1 MIQIDRNLFLIV
13 TDYPFGI
20 GEPFLEDEIVL
31 LSRHFEKIYLVIPEV
46 NSINKSLK
54 RFVVPDNCELI
65 ELNVSNK
72 LRFKFLSIL
81 GLPSKSTLQELYNI
95 KFRYH
100 QKITLNH
107 LKIII
112 GFKSKAL
119 NFKIDL
125 IEYLTRNKIEYK
137 NSVFYSYWFT
147 YATLGLALLKNKN
160 KKITVTTRMHGWDCF
175 FYRNKLN
182 YLPFRPYVIEN
193 INSVCPISETGKQ
206 YLIEKT
212 NSPFREKIHTHFL
225 GIGNIP
231 IHLKSNF
238 NPSKIHLVS
247 IAFID
252 PIKRLEKIANALKLI
267 TNFDIEWTHIGN
279 EPNNSKSFQNKIEIE
294 LRENKNIKTNFLG
307 EQSKTQIYNFLDRVK
322 PDLLICT
329 STSEGI
335 PVSMMEALA
344 HCIPILSL
352 NVGGISE
359 IVKDN
364 LNGFLLNS
372 EADENKIAQKIIE
385 FQNLSLDKRKS
396 LCEESFQF
404 YLNHFSAEK
413 NYFRFLK
420 QELLH
425 E

>member
-1 MIQIDRNLFLIV
+1 MLQTGRNLFLIV

-20 GEPFLEDEIVL
+20 GEPFLEDEVVL
-31 LSRHFEKIYLVIPEV
+31 LAKHFEKIYLIIPEV

-54 RFVVPDNCELI
+54 RFAVPDNCELI
-65 ELNVSNK
+65 ELSVSNK
-72 LRFKFLSIL
+72 LRFKILSIFSL
-81 GLPSKSTLQELYNI
+81 LSRSAIHELYNI

-100 QKITLNH
+100 QNISLKH

-119 NFKIDL
+119 NFKYDL
-125 IEYLTRNKIEYK
+125 TQYLTKNKILYK

-147 YATLGLALLKNKN
+147 YATLGLALMKNAN
-160 KKITVTTRMHGWDCF
+160 KKMTVTTRMHGWDCF

-182 YLPFRPYVIEN
+182 YLPFRPFVIEN
-193 INSVCPISETGKQ
+193 INSVCPISETGKKH
-206 YLIEKT
+206 LIEKT
-212 NSPFREKIHTHFL
+212 NSPFRDKIHTHFL

-231 IHLKSNF
+231 RQLKSDF
-238 NPSKIHLVS
+238 NPNKIHIVS

-252 PIKRLEKIANALKLI
+252 PIKRLEKIANALKLVS
-267 TNFDIEWTHIGN
+267 NFDIEWTHIGN
-279 EPNNSKSFQNKIEIE
+279 EPNNSKTFQNKLESE
-294 LRENKNIKTNFLG
+294 LREYKNIKTNFLG
-307 EQSKTQIYNFLDRVK
+307 EQSKTQIYNFLVTEK

-329 STSEGI
+329 SASEGI
-335 PVSMMEALA
+335 PVSMMESLA

-352 NVGGISE
+352 NVGGIAE

-364 LNGFLLNS
+364 LNGFLLES
-372 EADENKIAQKIIE
+372 DADERKIAEKIIE
-385 FQNLSLDKRKS
+385 FQHLSSDKRKS
-396 LCEESFQF
+396 LSEESFNY

>member
-1 MIQIDRNLFLIV
+1 VEKQLKNLFIIV

-20 GEPFLEDEIVL
+20 GEPFLEDELIVL
-31 LSRHFEKIYLVIPEV
+31 SKHFEKIFLVIPEG
-46 NSINKSLK
+46 NSIDKSIK
-54 RFVVPDNCELI
+54 RFMVPNNCMII
-65 ELNVSNK
+65 ELNVSNALK
-72 LRFKFLSIL
+72 FKIRSIVNL
-81 GLPSKSTLQELYNI
+81 FGGNSLKELLNI
-95 KFRYH
+95 KFKYK

-107 LKIII
+107 LKTII
-112 GFKSKAL
+112 GFKSMAL
-119 NFKIDL
+119 SFKYEL
-125 IEYLTRNKIEYK
+125 IKYLKLNNIEFL

-147 YATLGLALLKNKN
+147 YATLGLASLK
-160 KKITVTTRMHGWDCF
+160 KKIKTIIVTTRIHGWDCF

-182 YLPFRPYVIEN
+182 YLPFRPYVLEN
-193 INSVCPISETGKQ
+193 IDSVCPISNTGKQ
-206 YLIEKT
+206 HLIEKT
-212 NSPFREKIHTHFL
+212 NTVFRDKIHTHFL

-231 IHLKSNF
+231 IQIKSNF
-238 NPSKIHLVS
+238 NFNKIHIVS

-252 PIKRLEKIANALKLI
+252 PIKRLDKIANAIKLI
-267 TNFDIEWTHIGN
+267 TNFEIEWTHIGN
-279 EPNNSKSFQNKIEIE
+279 EPNNSNAFQNKIEIE
-294 LRENKNIKTNFLG
+294 LQENKNIKVVFLG
-307 EQSKTQIYNFLDRVK
+307 ELSKTQIYNFLDLQK

-329 STSEGI
+329 SASEGI

-352 NVGGISE
+352 NVGGVSE

-364 LNGFLLNS
+364 LNGFLLDFD
-372 EADENKIAQKIIE
+372 ADEKTIAQKIIE
-385 FQNLSLDKRKS
+385 FQHLSIEKRKS

>member
-1 MIQIDRNLFLIV
+1 MLRTDRNLFLIV

-31 LSRHFEKIYLVIPEV
+31 LSKHFEKIYLVIPEV

-72 LRFKFLSIL
+72 LRFKFLSLFGIL
-81 GLPSKSTLQELYNI
+81 SKSSIQELYNI

-100 QKITLNH
+100 QNITVKH

-119 NFKIDL
+119 NFKSEL
-125 IEYLTRNKIEYK
+125 VEYLIRNKISYK

-147 YATLGLALLKNKN
+147 YATLGLALLKKKN
-160 KKITVTTRMHGWDCF
+160 KKMTVTTRIHGWDCF
-175 FYRNKLN
+175 FYRNNLN
-182 YLPFRPYVIEN
+182 YLPFRPFVIEN

-206 YLIEKT
+206 HLIEKT
-212 NSPFREKIHTHFL
+212 NSPHREKIHTHFL

-231 IHLKSNF
+231 FHLKLNF
-238 NPSKIHLVS
+238 NPSKINIVS

-252 PIKRLEKIANALKLI
+252 PIKRLEKIANALKLV
-267 TNFDIEWTHIGN
+267 TNFEIEWTHIGN
-279 EPNNSKSFQNKIEIE
+279 EPNNSKSFQENIENE
-294 LRENKNIKTNFLG
+294 LKGNKNVKTNFLG
-307 EQSKTQIYNFLDRVK
+307 EQSKAQIYNFLDTVK

-329 STSEGI
+329 SDSEGI

-364 LNGFLLNS
+364 LNGFLLDSN
-372 EADENKIAQKIIE
+372 ADENKIAQKIIE
-385 FQNLSLDKRKS
+385 FQQLSFDKRKS
-396 LCEESFQF
+396 LCEDSFQF

>member
-1 MIQIDRNLFLIV
+1 MLQTKKNLFLIV

-20 GEPFLEDEIVL
+20 GEPFLEDELIL
-31 LSRHFEKIYLVIPEV
+31 LSKHFHKIYLIIPEI
-46 NSINKSLK
+46 NSINKSIK
-54 RFVVPDNCELI
+54 RFVIPDNCQLI
-65 ELNVSNK
+65 ELNISNK
-72 LRFKFLSIL
+72 LKYKLLSIL
-81 GLPSKSTLQELYNI
+81 SLLSKSTFQELYNI
-95 KFRYH
+95 KIRYK
-100 QKITLNH
+100 QNITINH
-107 LKIII
+107 LKTII
-112 GFKSKAL
+112 GFKSMAL
-119 NFKIDL
+119 NFKNDL
-125 IEYLTRNKIEYK
+125 TQYLIRNKIKYQ

-147 YATLGLALLKNKN
+147 YATLGLALLKNN
-160 KKITVTTRMHGWDCF
+160 NSKIIVTTRVHGWDCF

-193 INSVCPISETGKQ
+193 INAVCPISETGKQ
-206 YLIEKT
+206 HLIEKT
-212 NSPFREKIHTHFL
+212 NASFIDKIHTHFL

-231 IHLKSNF
+231 IHLKLNF
-238 NPSKIHLVS
+238 NPNKIHIIS

-267 TNFDIEWTHIGN
+267 NKFDIEWTHIGN
-279 EPNNSKSFQNKIEIE
+279 EPNHSKSFQNKIENE
-294 LRENKNIKTNFLG
+294 LRENKNIKTTFLG
-307 EQSKTQIYNFLDRVK
+307 ELTKTQIYNFLNTEK

-329 STSEGI
+329 SASEGI

-364 LNGFLLNS
+364 VNGFLLDSN
-372 EADENKIAQKIIE
+372 ADENKIAQKIIE
-385 FQNLSLDKRKS
+385 FQHLSIDKRKS
-396 LCEESFQF
+396 LCEESFNY